1 MREQLRTL
9 IGGIESTVGPGLP
22 DDTELPPVFFGRGRD
37 LDELRGVLNVV
48 RSTGQCRSVTLVGTA
63 GLGKSRLLEEFARAA
78 RLLDEPQVRVFCSA
92 AKPNGSPWSCFTQ
105 LLAQRFGLAEA
116 NDLEQAKA
124 SVRSQ
129 VADVL
134 DDRKVGDVL
143 YLLGDLLELEF
154 PQSPITKALEDG
166 AADIGTPR
174 RVILK
179 SLVEADAAFGPIC
192 FVFDDLH
199 LCHPQSLSM
208 LRYLIEHVSGPVMF
222 LSAARPELFAHPEGP
237 SKSDRHSLHHLSPL
251 GEVDTIA
258 LIGSL
263 LSSGGFTPLYLIEQ
277 AREVTGGNPG
287 RIESTARFYRE
298 RGTLPPASSAD
309 EISLESR
316 TSQLSPDERLLL
328 QRATVMGGVFWLG
341 ALVVLDRSDRLPP
354 ASWAEYA
361 VDLRRVEIRESLEQL
376 AERDYIMRLPDST
389 FAGDEEYVFKH
400 RQERAHIAA
409 LTNPDEA
416 RQWHRTI
423 ADWLD
428 GQAETRT
435 HEEYLELLAEQRN
448 KAGEIDGA
456 AMAYREAAECA
467 RSHRSA
473 KRELVCLDKALA
485 LLPDHGGA
493 RRLDLLLRSSA
504 LLERQGAIDT
514 AVDRYREA
522 SVLAYRLDR
531 RDEGTRA
538 ERAARALELGRVDS
552 VVFDL
557 DGTLWDTCAACAIGW
572 NNVARKHGVAFREV
586 TAEDVR
592 SVTGRPHAACIREI
606 FVGVPEEQ
614 LVILAEETQAEDMRI
629 IEEMGGRVFPGVA
642 EGLAR
647 LAARF
652 PLYIV
657 SNCQSGYIERFLSLT
672 GFAPHFKDHECWG
685 NTGRSKTE
693 NLRTLVERNR
703 LRRPILVGDTAG
715 DEKAALDNGMPFAFA
730 SYGFGACSRML
741 ITVGAFE
748 ELADLLLR

>member
-1 MREQLRTL
+1 MREQLPTL
-9 IGGIESTVGPGLP
+9 IGGIESTVGPRLP

-37 LDELRGVLNVV
+37 LEALRSVLNVV
-48 RSTGQCRSVTLVGTA
+48 RSTGQCRSVTLLGTA
-63 GLGKSRLLEEFARAA
+63 GMGKSRLLEEFARDA
-78 RLLDEPQVRVFCSA
+78 RMLDEPQVRVFCSA
-92 AKPNGSPWSCFTQ
+92 AKQNGSPWSCFTQ

-116 NDLEQAKA
+116 NDLDQAKA

-154 PQSPITKALEDG
+154 PRSPITKALEEG
-166 AADIGTPR
+166 AADITTPR

-179 SLVEADAAFGPIC
+179 SLLEADAAFGPIC
-192 FVFDDLH
+192 LVFDDLH

-208 LRYLIEHVSGPVMF
+208 LRYLVENVNGPVMF
-222 LSAARPELFAHPEGP
+222 LSAARPELLAQPEGP
-237 SKSDRHSLHHLSPL
+237 SKSDRHSLQHLSPL

-298 RGTLPPASSAD
+298 RGTLPPPSSAD

-316 TSQLSPDERLLL
+316 VSQLSPDERLLL

-341 ALVVLDRSDRLPP
+341 ALVVLDRVGRLPP
-354 ASWAEYA
+354 TSWAEYA
-361 VDLRRVEIRESLEQL
+361 VDLRRVEIREALEQL

-389 FAGDEEYVFKH
+389 FAGDEEYVFRH
-400 RQERAHIAA
+400 RQERNHISA
-409 LTNPDEA
+409 LTNPNEA
-416 RQWHRTI
+416 RQWHRII

-428 GQAETRT
+428 AQSETRT
-435 HEEYLELLAEQRN
+435 HEEYLELLAEQRH
-448 KAGEIDGA
+448 KSGA
-456 AMAYREAAECA
+456 VDRAAVAYLEAAECA
-467 RSHRSA
+467 ASHRSP
-473 KRELVCLDKALA
+473 KRELVCLEKALA
-485 LLPDHGGA
+485 LLPDDSGA
-493 RRLDLLLRSSA
+493 RRLGPLVRSA
-504 LLERQGAIDT
+504 ELLEQHGSSDNAI
-514 AVDRYREA
+514 DRYREA

-531 RDEGTRA
+531 RAAGTKS
-538 ERAARALELGRVDS
+538 EKAARALQLARVDS
-552 VVFDL
+552 IVFDL

-572 NNVARKHGVAFREV
+572 NNIARKHGIAFREV
-586 TAEDVR
+586 TADDVR

-606 FVGVPEEQ
+606 FVGVPEDK
-614 LVILAEETQAEDMRI
+614 LSVLAEETQEEDTRI
-629 IEEMGGRVFPGVA
+629 IREMGGQVFPGVA

-657 SNCQSGYIERFLSLT
+657 SNCQSGYIETFLQLT
-672 GFAPHFKDHECWG
+672 GFEAHFKDHECWG
-685 NTGRSKTE
+685 NTGLSKTE
-693 NLRTLVERNR
+693 NLRKLIDRNG
-703 LRRPILVGDTAG
+703 LSRPIFVGDTPG
-715 DEKAALDNGMPFAFA
+715 DEKAALDNDLPFAFA
-730 SYGFGACSRML
+730 SYGFGQCSRML
-741 ITVGAFE
+741 VTLSALP
-748 ELADLLLR
+748 ELADLLVR